1 VSSTSSAREAILKG
15 VRDALARP
23 WPAEHHAPGP
33 AWPTRAD
40 DAPADPAD
48 AFRAKVESVG
58 GFWHRA
64 SDLADAAARIDALA
78 LADGPIWVT
87 LDGLPLRRGPV
98 LRTPPPRDAF
108 DGLAAAVTGV
118 SAAVVETGSLALFFG
133 PGAGRL
139 PSLVVPVHVAVVRRE
154 QLVPTLDDFL
164 ARVRG
169 HLGPRSAAVLVTG
182 PSRSADIEQ
191 VITVGVH
198 GPKELHV
205 VFID

>member
-1 VSSTSSAREAILKG
+1 MSARDAILAD
-15 VRDALARP
+15 VRAALARP
-23 WPAEHHAPGP
+23 WPPAHPAPGP
-33 AWPTRAD
+33 AWPT
-40 DAPADPAD
+40 DAAEPAADPAV

-58 GFWHRA
+58 AFWHDAKDR
-64 SDLADAAARIDALA
+64 ADAASVIDALP
-78 LADGPIWVT
+78 LGDGPVWVT
-87 LDGLPLRRGPV
+87 LDALPLRRGPI
-98 LRTPPPRDAF
+98 LRTPPSRDAF

-118 SAAVVETGSLALFFG
+118 AAAIVETGSLALFYG

-139 PSLVVPVHVAVVRRE
+139 SSLVVPVHVAVVERA
-154 QLVPTLDDFL
+154 QLLPTLDDFL

>member
-1 VSSTSSAREAILKG
+1 MSARESILAG
-15 VRDALARP
+15 IRSALARP
-23 WPAEHHAPGP
+23 WPTEHPAPGP
-33 AWPTRAD
+33 AWPTRA
-40 DAPADPAD
+40 ADPAAD
-48 AFRAKVESVG
+48 PAAEFRARVESVG
-58 GFWHRA
+58 AFWHDAKDR
-64 SDLADAAARIDALA
+64 ADAASVIDALP
-78 LADGPIWVT
+78 LGDGPVWVT
-87 LDGLPLRRGPV
+87 LDALPLRRGPV
-98 LRTPPPRDAF
+98 LRTPPSRDAF

-118 SAAVVETGSLALFFG
+118 AAASVETGSLALFYG

-139 PSLVVPVHVAVVRRE
+139 SSLVVPVHVAVVERA
-154 QLVPTLDDFL
+154 QLLPTLDDFL

>member
-1 VSSTSSAREAILKG
+1 VSAREAILAD
-15 VRDALARP
+15 VRAALARP
-23 WPAEHHAPGP
+23 WPAEHAAPGP
-33 AWPTRAD
+33 AWPTHAD
-40 DAPADPAD
+40 DLPADPAQ

-58 GFWHRA
+58 AFWHDARDRA
-64 SDLADAAARIDALA
+64 GAAAVIDALP
-78 LADGPIWVT
+78 LADGPLWVT
-87 LDGLPLRRGPV
+87 IDGLPLRRGPV

-108 DGLAAAVTGV
+108 DTLAAAVTGV
-118 SAAVVETGSLALFFG
+118 TAAIVETGSLALFYG

-139 PSLVVPVHVAVVRRE
+139 SSLVVPVHIAVVERA
-154 QLVPTLDDFL
+154 QLVPTLVDFL